1 MMISVVDYDHIYV
14 HLVNMDTCVHEM
26 VRHTPTDDYV
36 IFINARISDDAQR
49 EAFEHA
55 VDHIRNNDFEKSS
68 VQQIEAEAHGLV
80 PRQEVKPIKTYRGN
94 RQVEAWLKRVT
105 SDHEKIRRQ
114 LDARWRRNNRRAE
127 MGFDFFDSELE
138 KLENRT
144 E

>member
-1 MMISVVDYDHIYV
+1 MISVVDYDHIYV

-36 IFINARISDDAQR
+36 IFINARISNDAQR

-80 PRQEVKPIKTYRGN
+80 PRQKVKPIKTYRGS

-114 LDARWRRNNRRAE
+114 LDARWKRNNRRAE

>member
-36 IFINARISDDAQR
+36 IFINARISNDAQR

-80 PRQEVKPIKTYRGN
+80 PRQEAKPIKTYRGN

>member
-36 IFINARISDDAQR
+36 IFINARISNDAQR

-80 PRQEVKPIKTYRGN
+80 PRQKVKPIKTYRGS

>member
-36 IFINARISDDAQR
+36 IFINARISNDAQR

-80 PRQEVKPIKTYRGN
+80 PRQKANPIKTYRGN

-127 MGFDFFDSELE
+127 MGFDFLDSELE

>member
-1 MMISVVDYDHIYV
+1 MDEVVNV
-14 HLVNMDTCVHEM
+14 FLVNFPNTKGYEMCVENADGSY
-26 VRHTPTDDYV
+26 T
-36 IFINARISDDAQR
+36 ILINAKMSSERQK
-49 EAFEHA
+49 EAYLHA
-55 VDHIRNNDFEKSS
+55 VDHIQNHDFEKDYLS

-80 PRQEVKPIKTYRGN
+80 PRQEVKPIKTYHGN